1 MQIGWLVCDV
11 DGMKAYPAELRIR
24 IVRAVEGSMAQTE
37 AARVFA
43 VSTRTIRR
51 YVAQHREDGDLTPG
65 QSPGRPPR
73 IGVDQADALQVQVAA
88 QPDATL
94 ADHCAQWHREQG
106 RVVSE
111 ATMSRAIRGL
121 AITVKKSA
129 VRGRTR

>member
-1 MQIGWLVCDV
+1 
-11 DGMKAYPAELRIR
+11 MKAYPAELRIR

-73 IGVDQADALQVQVAA
+73 MGAEHADAWPAQVAA
-88 QPDATL
+88 HADATR
-94 ADHCAQWHREQG
+94 AEHCARWAQEQG
-106 RVVSE
+106 VIVRE
-111 ATMSRAIRGL
+111 ATMSRTLHGL
-121 AITVKKSA
+121 AISINKRPRR
-129 VRGRTR
+129 RGAG

>member
-1 MQIGWLVCDV
+1 
-11 DGMKAYPAELRIR
+11 MKAYPAELRIR
-24 IVRAVEGSMAQTE
+24 IVRAVEHGMAQTE

-51 YVAQHREDGDLTPG
+51 SVTDHRAGGDLIPG

-73 IGVDQADALQVQVAA
+73 IGSAQRAAWQAHIAA

-94 ADHCAQWHREQG
+94 AAHCASWEQMRG
-106 RVVSE
+106 VRVSE

-121 AITVKKSA
+121 AITVKKSPLRRRA
-129 VRGRTR
+129 G